1 VKKQK
6 RLSASRS
13 GKSGFSL
20 IEVVIAI
27 ALLGIALMGLAQ
39 MFTFSILNNSRAD
52 KLSSASFLAQQQ
64 IDSLRN
70 LTLDEVTALSSPMDE
85 QLDINSD
92 SVVDFRRITILQNS
106 GTMWHIR
113 ILIFQ
118 GMVSGVT
125 ADSLIQNPVQYRVK
139 ADIGTVISR

>member
-6 RLSASRS
+6 GKDPSWS
-13 GKSGFSL
+13 GESGFSL
-20 IEVVIAI
+20 IEVLIAI
-27 ALLGIALMGLAQ
+27 ALMGIALLGMAQ

-70 LTLDEVTALSSPMDE
+70 LTSDELIALSSPMDQ

-92 SVVDFRRITILQNS
+92 SVVDFRRITVLQNS
-106 GTMWHIR
+106 GTIWNIR
-113 ILIFQ
+113 ILVFQ
-118 GMVSGVT
+118 GMVSGVN

>member
-6 RLSASRS
+6 RKSASRS
-13 GKSGFSL
+13 GKNGFSF
-20 IEVVIAI
+20 IEVVVAI
-27 ALLGIALMGLAQ
+27 SLMGIALIGLAQ

-70 LTLDEVTALSSPMDE
+70 LTWDELTALSSPMDE

-92 SVVDFRRITILQNS
+92 SVVDFRRITTIQNS
-106 GTMWHIR
+106 GNIWDIR
-113 ILIFQ
+113 ILVFQ
-118 GMVSGVT
+118 GMVSGVN
-125 ADSLIQNPVQYRVK
+125 AGSLVQNSVKYRVK
-139 ADIGTVISR
+139 ADIWTLIGR